1 MFQGVN
7 ASVPMQNAYIL
18 SHSGGEESKS
28 LGGLE
33 AQVTRWLA
41 VAPPHFKSHEGQ
53 ATRAF
58 KIKLKFLRRKQR
70 GEKGTV
76 TRIN

>member
-18 SHSGGEESKS
+18 SHSRGEESKS

-33 AQVTRWLA
+33 VQVTRWLA
-41 VAPPHFKSHEGQ
+41 VAPPQEGQ

-70 GEKGTV
+70 GEKRTV